1 MRLEILN
8 GFRVTST
15 AVDVDLPPRSA
26 EVLAYLAIRD
36 RPVRRSVICDALW
49 PHQAERRALANLR
62 SAVYRLHARAP
73 APLVLA
79 SGETL
84 ALVSDIVVDL
94 REGIAVARS
103 LVTVPGIPDDIAAII
118 RLLRGDLLPDWEQD
132 WIEPER
138 EHFRHLRLRALDALS
153 SRLTKAGRH
162 SDAVEVAQS
171 ALLAEPLSE
180 TAERA
185 LIQAYLVEGND
196 ALAVREFELFR
207 RRLWRDLRVRPSTDI
222 DQIMASARGSR

>member
-8 GFRVTST
+8 GFRVRWMASDI
-15 AVDVDLPPRSA
+15 DVPPRSA
-26 EVLAYLAIRD
+26 EVLTYLAIRD

-49 PHQAERRALANLR
+49 PHQSERRALANLR
-62 SAVYRLHARAP
+62 SAVYRLHLRAP
-73 APLVLA
+73 APLVLTP
-79 SGETL
+79 GDNL
-84 ALVSDIVVDL
+84 ALAPELVVDL
-94 REGIAVARS
+94 REGIAVARN
-103 LVTVPGIPDDIAAII
+103 LVTVPVIPEDIAAIV

-162 SDAVEVAQS
+162 PEAVEVAQV
-171 ALLAEPLSE
+171 ALMAEPLSE

-185 LIQAYLVEGND
+185 LIQAYVVEGND

-207 RRLWRDLRVRPSTDI
+207 RRLWRDLRVRPSADI
-222 DQIMASARGSR
+222 DQIMAGARGSR